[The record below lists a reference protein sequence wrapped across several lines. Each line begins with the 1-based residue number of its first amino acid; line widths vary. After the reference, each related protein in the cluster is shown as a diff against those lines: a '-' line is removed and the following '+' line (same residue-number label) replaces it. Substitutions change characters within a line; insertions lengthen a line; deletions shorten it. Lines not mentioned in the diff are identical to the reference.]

1 MIKFHKIFFPLLVL
15 SIIWAV
21 KIFEI
26 SSNISLYKL
35 GIYPRCL
42 SCIFNIFTAPFIH
55 GNLSHIYF
63 NSIYWLIFSVAVF
76 YLYPKRAYLYMASS
90 FIDTGF
96 LLWIIGRKSYHIG
109 LSGVIY
115 ALASFLFFSNL
126 FAKDFRK
133 SAISLAMIFLF
144 AGMAQGFFPKEQYIS
159 WEAHIS
165 GAIIGF
171 LLAII
176 EYKFEEYEDKEYRKK
191 LYKDYT

>member
-1 MIKFHKIFFPLLVL
+1 
-15 SIIWAV
+15 
-21 KIFEI
+21 
-26 SSNISLYKL
+26 
-35 GIYPRCL
+35 
-42 SCIFNIFTAPFIH
+42 
-55 GNLSHIYF
+55 
-63 NSIYWLIFSVAVF
+63 
-76 YLYPKRAYLYMASS
+76 MASS